1 MTGGKQSSMNQDVP
15 CRTGLVVLDKPEGMT
30 SRRAVDRVSRLVKPL
45 KAGHAGTLDP
55 LATGVLVVAVGG
67 ATRLVPR
74 IQQMPKSY
82 RAVFRLGWT
91 SPTDD
96 AESELVETVGA
107 SLPEEGRV
115 REALGR
121 FVGRVQ
127 QLPPDFSAVHVGGQR
142 AYKLA
147 RRGQA
152 VELAAKPVE
161 IHRCELAETGVS
173 DIGEITVDIECGSG
187 TYIRSIGRDL
197 GEELGC
203 GAVMMELTRTAIGPF
218 TLDNAVAP
226 EELTRDRL
234 GRVRLPATVAIPEVP
249 QVQLTASESLQIAHG
264 RRIPLPAAEPRAAR
278 LVAEL
283 TGDEESAGQSAAA
296 IIPEVAAVA
305 ADGELAAL
313 AAWDDSRQE
322 LVPKQV
328 LVRPEHCQL

>member
-187 TYIRSIGRDL
+187 TYIRSI
-197 GEELGC
+197 
-203 GAVMMELTRTAIGPF
+203 VMMELTRTAIGPF
-218 TLDNAVAP
+218 TLNNAVAP